1 MPLLHIAV
9 VAIVQGITEFL
20 PISSSGHLILAWQ
33 ALEQGTG
40 QPVPPQ
46 AQQLVMDISVHVG
59 TLGAVMAYL
68 WREIWLMLRGMGL
81 AVRGRPSPG
90 LRLLGLLA
98 LATIPVIIGGVLLDM
113 FVGTALRSAEVIGWA
128 FIVFGLLLYV
138 VDRISL
144 TVKRIE
150 HFGIG
155 SALFV
160 GFAQVLALIPG
171 TSRAGITMTAARMLG
186 YERVDSARFSMLLS
200 IPTIIAAGGL
210 AGYKIYKSNNAS
222 LGFDAL
228 LGAALS
234 FVVAFLAILAMMSWL
249 RRASFTPFV
258 IYRLIF
264 GVFLLAVFYGFLK
277 DQLPWLT
284 LQ

>member
-9 VAIVQGITEFL
+9 VAIVQGLTEFL

-40 QPVPPQ
+40 QPVPPES
-46 AQQLVMDISVHVG
+46 QQLVMDIAVHVG

-68 WREIWLMLRGMGL
+68 WREIWLILRGVGL
-81 AVRGRPSPG
+81 AARGRPSPG
-90 LRLLGLLA
+90 LRLLGLIVI
-98 LATIPVIIGGVLLDM
+98 ATIPVIIAGFLLDM
-113 FVGTALRSAEVIGWA
+113 FVGTALRSAEIIGWA
-128 FIVFGLLLYV
+128 FIIFGLLLYI

-144 TVKRIE
+144 TVKRME
-150 HFGIG
+150 HVGLG

-160 GFAQVLALIPG
+160 GFAQALALIPG

-186 YERVDSARFSMLLS
+186 YERVDAARFSMLLS
-200 IPTIIAAGGL
+200 IPTIVAAGAL
-210 AGYKIYKSNNAS
+210 AGYKIYKTENIS
-222 LGFDAL
+222 LGLDAV
-228 LGAALS
+228 LGGALA
-234 FVVAFLAILAMMSWL
+234 FVVALLAILAMMSWL
-249 RRASFTPFV
+249 KRASFTPFV
-258 IYRLIF
+258 IYRVIF
-264 GVFLLAVFYGFLK
+264 GIFLLAVFYGALK

>member
-9 VAIVQGITEFL
+9 LAIVQGLTEFL

-40 QPVPPQ
+40 QPIPPES
-46 AQQLVMDISVHVG
+46 QQLVMDIAVHVG
-59 TLGAVMAYL
+59 TLGAVSAYL
-68 WREIWLMLRGMGL
+68 WREIWLILRGLGL
-81 AVRGRPSPG
+81 AARGRPSPG
-90 LRLLGLLA
+90 LRLLGLLV
-98 LATIPVIIGGVLLDM
+98 LATIPVIIAGFLLDM

-128 FIVFGLLLYV
+128 FIIFGLLLYG

-144 TVKRIE
+144 TVKRME
-150 HFGIG
+150 HIGLG

-160 GFAQVLALIPG
+160 GIAQALALIPG

-186 YERVDSARFSMLLS
+186 YERVDAARFSMLLS
-200 IPTIIAAGGL
+200 IPTIIAAGML
-210 AGYKIYKSNNAS
+210 AGCKIYKTDNAS
-222 LGFDAL
+222 LGFDAVL
-228 LGAALS
+228 AGGLA
-234 FVVAFLAILAMMSWL
+234 FVVALLAILAMMSWL

-258 IYRLIF
+258 IYRVIF